1 MVTATMSVVL
11 FPGPSFSLCETAR
24 VAHPAVTEGESVQ
37 RQRQRQRRQLR
48 PTVGIADSL
57 STSMQVFEFCST

>member
-11 FPGPSFSLCETAR
+11 FSGPSFSLCETVR

-37 RQRQRQRRQLR
+37 RQRQRQQLR
-48 PTVGIADSL
+48 PTVGIAESL